1 MRVHRARI
9 DVAQIDVE
17 AVRRMAAFVPQEHAP
32 AAEAEVDFGGI
43 WVVLDG
49 AITKCRL
56 FVVNRPRSDDGL
68 LRVWKMQSRP
78 RRTPEEIK
86 RRASSLV
93 CKRP

>member
-56 FVVNRPRSDDGL
+56 FVEY
-68 LRVWKMQSRP
+68 LRVWEPPSIAFQSHLYCR
-78 RRTPEEIK
+78 
-86 RRASSLV
+86 
-93 CKRP
+93 